1 MIAFNEAKYPT
12 SKRVG
17 AVSEVTLITPIK
29 SGRVEGE
36 YRTYKQRLENVLDD
50 VQQRELVGLPTP
62 VSLLRQIHFARWVIL
77 DVPGRAGNLLFTSNF
92 DGEMKLYF
100 RNFALELTD
109 DIDRVWSNCEGYPGA
124 KDFDRLWRYVK
135 EHQINTRLFYS
146 AYPTLTMPQI
156 ERLDA
161 LRNGFDEFLRK
172 EGGRLESAE
181 EIARN
186 AEDLA
191 KDFKAL
197 LESARLAKP
206 PVAPEQPESACGQ
219 PAKSS
224 RA

>member
-1 MIAFNEAKYPT
+1 MIAFNEAKYPI

-36 YRTYKQRLENVLDD
+36 YRTYRQRLENVLDD

-146 AYPTLTMPQI
+146 AYPTLTMPQV

-161 LRNGFDEFLRK
+161 LRKGFDEFLHK
-172 EGGRLESAE
+172 EGRRLQSAE

-186 AEDLA
+186 AKDLA
-191 KDFKAL
+191 KDFSAL
-197 LESARLAKP
+197 LESARLKKP
-206 PVAPEQPESACGQ
+206 PVAPEQPESA
-219 PAKSS
+219 
-224 RA
+224 